1 VRAGGP
7 DAGVQIMLNASS
19 PASRANGFT
28 LIETMVA
35 VAIAAILASLSYPTF
50 ADQVRKSRRL
60 EAVVRLAT
68 LQLAQERYRSSNAS
82 YGSLAQTGLNAQTSD
97 GIYRLSVLGNDA
109 IGYTAVAQ
117 AQGSQLRDV
126 SCRFLQLTVV
136 GGNTERASGP
146 DALVGNAPALNNRC
160 WIR

>member
-1 VRAGGP
+1 
-7 DAGVQIMLNASS
+7 MLNA
-19 PASRANGFT
+19 ASCAARARGFT
-28 LIETMVA
+28 LIETMIAVA
-35 VAIAAILASLSYPTF
+35 VMTILASLSYPSF
-50 ADQVRKSRRL
+50 ADQVRKGRRVD
-60 EAVVRLAT
+60 AVVRLAT
-68 LQLAQERYRSSNAS
+68 LQLAQERYRSNSAS
-82 YGSLAQTGLNAQTSD
+82 YGSLAQTGIAAQTSD

-109 IGYTAVAQ
+109 TGYTAVAE

-126 SCRFLQLTVV
+126 NCRFLRLTVV